1 MGGSCSRP
9 TGTETKKKNPTPQRS
24 EEKVPDLIDYE
35 RPYFDYNQF
44 RDPREVQIT
53 SKSYSEVLQA
63 PPPPPPLRR
72 QRDRGVGQEN
82 RYPRLQII
90 LLK

>member
-1 MGGSCSRP
+1 MGGSYSRP
-9 TGTETKKKNPTPQRS
+9 TGTET
-24 EEKVPDLIDYE
+24 EEKVPDLVDYE

-44 RDPREVQIT
+44 RDPPEAQVT

-63 PPPPPPLRR
+63 PPPPLRR

-82 RYPRLQII
+82 RYPKHQVI
-90 LLK
+90 LLKIF